1 MKSLFLL
8 FTLALPLSAQLRITE
23 VMSSSAHSTST
34 ANGDWF
40 EITNTGTTAVN
51 ISGYSFDDSSPI
63 PKRSGQIFPSYSIP
77 AGASVIVLDESSA
90 TQFRAL
96 WDLAGTVKIF
106 TSAEITSFPGLS
118 DSGDSVFLFNSGN
131 SIVSEFTFGSATTGT
146 SFARFTSG
154 NSLPGG
160 LSVNGLFGAY
170 RSDDSSEDTGSPGTA
185 ALPPEP
191 LPPVFIAPFS
201 NTWITGNPLSNSEF
215 RIRAVDPNPGDLVTL
230 TATSKPAWLTFT
242 DLGGGF
248 AQFSATATAA
258 EVGTHQI
265 TVQAADNSGETTP
278 SSKTYTLSIA
288 PATSPVILNEYNAVS
303 NGSFIGGGAENDV
316 GAASDPTLGRISG
329 NGGAWLEFVVTGTN
343 GAQSVDLRNWAIKVE
358 GNDKTR
364 TLKLSNHIALSAV
377 PTGTILTFTDDR
389 ATADTAL
396 PKLSNKISGGFQWS
410 NIWMFDPI
418 LIDQSASTH
427 PSGRTIGSSDTR
439 VTLLNGADEIIYG
452 PIGESILAKDNNT
465 NGFPDELLSVSD
477 TEVLKL
483 EANPTSS
490 VSPIAV
496 TYDDGDTSTF
506 GRPNIWNSNLS
517 TQSFTPFATAN
528 TPPVFGPVPQRVSVR
543 GTYSVSIAATDPG
556 AQPITFTIL
565 QLPSFLTLT
574 PSGNSITIANNRPLT
589 PADTG
594 KYEITIEANNGGA
607 ANNLAYLVY
616 QVDVQ
621 NPFPSVILNEYNAV
635 FNTTGDPL
643 NPPEYLNG
651 GTLAT
656 DSDGGVASTDSHFG
670 RVLGNGG
677 DWFELVVVGN
687 GSAGFSNLTGW
698 TIEVGSSPVAGV
710 FNPITTITL
719 TDPAAWA
726 SVGNGTILTF
736 IENNTAGGGLDT
748 QLDRVN
754 QLTSTGYAW
763 TNIHLGTPD
772 YISVSN
778 LAEFEIDSDNTQIV
792 IKDATGTIVFGPT
805 GEGVA
810 PPSGIGKTEILEL
823 ENDPSPLVST
833 LDDADDFTLGYDDG
847 SSGSTFGSAN
857 LFDPPGGAVADRPQ
871 DFSPFILS
879 PFQAYLA
886 SVGLT
891 GANAQDDNDNDGYTN
906 LDEYL
911 LGGNPNN
918 ALLAPVTTIDLA
930 SGTGTANVRIS
941 DPAYTIVAERSA
953 DLQNWVTS
961 DITTED
967 TASPLGADFV
977 TRTLTYSGITAKMF
991 FRFAT
996 PVNP

>member
-1 MKSLFLL
+1 MKSLILL
-8 FTLALPLSAQLRITE
+8 STLVLPLSAQLRITE
-23 VMSSSAHSTST
+23 VMSGSLHSSTA

-40 EITNTGTTAVN
+40 EITNTGATAVN
-51 ISGYSFDDSSPI
+51 IGGYSFDDDSPI
-63 PKRSGQIFPSYSIP
+63 PGSAGQVFPAYAIP
-77 AGASVIVLDESSA
+77 AGASVIVLREVGA
-90 TQFRAL
+90 TEFRSL
-96 WDLAGTVKIF
+96 WNLPANVKIF
-106 TSAEITSFPGLS
+106 TEAEVPNFPGLS
-118 DSGDSVFLFNSGN
+118 GNGDSVFLFDSGN
-131 SIVSEFTFGSATTGT
+131 SVVNEFSFGLATTGA
-146 SFARFTSG
+146 SFARFTTG
-154 NSLPGG
+154 NSVPGG

-170 RSDDSSEDTGSPGTA
+170 LSNDSSEDVGSPGTA
-185 ALPPEP
+185 ALPPAP
-191 LPPVFIAPFS
+191 LPPIFIAPFS

-215 RIRAVDPNPGDLVTL
+215 RIRAVDPNPGDVVTL
-230 TATSKPAWLTFT
+230 STTSKPAWLTFT

-248 AQFSATATAA
+248 AQLSGTPTAA
-258 EVGTHQI
+258 EVGNHQI
-265 TVQAADNSGETTP
+265 TVQAADNSGQTTP
-278 SSKTYTLSIA
+278 STKTYNLSIA

-303 NGSFIGGGAENDV
+303 NSLFIGGGAQDDA
-316 GAASDPTLGRISG
+316 GAPSDPTLGRITG
-329 NGGAWLEFVVTGTN
+329 NGGPWLEFVVTGSAST
-343 GAQSVDLRNWAIKVE
+343 QSVDLRNWTIKVE

-377 PTGTILTFTDDR
+377 PKGTILTFTDDR
-389 ATADTAL
+389 TTADTAL
-396 PKLSNKISGGFQWS
+396 PKVSNKISSGFQWS

-418 LIDQSASTH
+418 LINQSASTH

-439 VTLLNGADEIIYG
+439 VTLLNGADQIVYG
-452 PIGESILAKDNNT
+452 PIGESILAKDNNM

-490 VSPIAV
+490 VSPIAI

-517 TQSFTPFATAN
+517 TQSFTPYATAN

-543 GTYSVSIAATDPG
+543 GIYSVNLTATDPG
-556 AQPITFTIL
+556 AKALTFSAL
-565 QLPSFLTLT
+565 ALPSFLTLT
-574 PSGNSITIANNRPLT
+574 PSSNSITIANNRPLT
-589 PADTG
+589 SSDTG

-616 QVDVQ
+616 QLDVQ
-621 NPFPSVILNEYNAV
+621 NPAPAVILNEYNAV
-635 FNTTGDPL
+635 NNTTGDPS

-651 GTLAT
+651 GSLAT
-656 DSDGGVASTDSHFG
+656 DSDGGVASQDSHFG

-677 DWFELVVVGN
+677 DWFELVVVGD
-687 GSAGFSNLTGW
+687 GAAGFSNLTNW
-698 TIEVGSSPVAGV
+698 TIEIGNGPVTGV

-719 TDPAAWA
+719 SDPAAW
-726 SVGNGTILTF
+726 STVGHGTILTF

-748 QLDRVN
+748 QLNRVN
-754 QLTSTGYAW
+754 QLTTTGYAW
-763 TNIHLGTPD
+763 TNIHLGTPN

-778 LAEFEIDSDNTQIV
+778 PEALFEIDSDNTQIV
-792 IKDATGTIVFGPT
+792 IKDASGKIIFGPA

-823 ENDPSPLVST
+823 ENDPSPLIGT
-833 LDDADDFTLGYDDG
+833 IDDADDFTLGYDDG

-886 SVGLT
+886 SIGLPGAT
-891 GANAQDDNDNDGYTN
+891 GQDDDDNDGHTN

-911 LGGNPNN
+911 LGGNPNS
-918 ALLAPVTTIDLA
+918 ALLTPVVTIDIA
-930 SGTGTANVRIS
+930 AGTGTANIRVS
-941 DPAYTIVAERSA
+941 DPAYLLIAQRSA
-953 DLQNWVTS
+953 DLQDWVTT
-961 DITTED
+961 DLTTED
-967 TASPLGADFV
+967 TSSPLGADFV
-977 TRTLTYSGITAKMF
+977 SRTLTYSGDADKMF

-996 PVNP
+996 PVN